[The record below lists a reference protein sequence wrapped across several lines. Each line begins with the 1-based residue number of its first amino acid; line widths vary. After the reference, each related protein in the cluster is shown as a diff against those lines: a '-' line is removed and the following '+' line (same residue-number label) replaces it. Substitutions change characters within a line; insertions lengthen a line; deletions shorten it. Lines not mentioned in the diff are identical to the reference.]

1 MRTFRTIF
9 FDLDDTLYPQDS
21 GLWRAMGERIHDY
34 VMQRLGVTA
43 GEAKALR
50 AGYLQAF
57 GTTLNGLMANHQ
69 IDPLDY
75 LRFIHDLPIEEIL
88 PPNPHL
94 RELMASLPQR
104 KVIFTNAS
112 LEHAE
117 RVLRH
122 LQVGDQFDLV
132 IDIVSLE
139 YHNKPR
145 IEAYQRALEI
155 AAEPD
160 PRKCLMVDD
169 RTVNLEPAGAMGM
182 TTVLVGHASAD
193 GGYQPDYR
201 VSAIDLL
208 GEEVLGL
215 RQTWGPEGSDAR

>member
-9 FDLDDTLYPQDS
+9 FDLDDTLYPQNS

-34 VMQRLGVTA
+34 MMVRLGVTE
-43 GEAKALR
+43 GEARALR
-50 AGYLQAF
+50 AEYLHAF

-75 LRFIHDLPIEEIL
+75 LQFIHDIPIEKIL
-88 PPNPHL
+88 PPNPRL

-145 IEAYQRALEI
+145 VEAYQRAMQI
-155 AAEPD
+155 AAESD
-160 PRKCLMVDD
+160 PELCLMVDD

-182 TTVLVGHASAD
+182 TTVLVGEDSD
-193 GGYQPDYR
+193 GGGYEPDYQ
-201 VSAIDLL
+201 VSTIDLL
-208 GEEVLGL
+208 AEEVVGL
-215 RQTWGPEGSDAR
+215 HRALSSKDSDAR